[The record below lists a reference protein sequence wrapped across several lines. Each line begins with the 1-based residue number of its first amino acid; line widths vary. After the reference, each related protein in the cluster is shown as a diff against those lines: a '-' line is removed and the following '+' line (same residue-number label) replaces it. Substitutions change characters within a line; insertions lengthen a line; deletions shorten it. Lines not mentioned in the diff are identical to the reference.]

1 MYFVMKSMTLSF
13 MALLAMLFGTP
24 LTIAETP
31 DKTVSLGYT
40 PLEIEIE
47 DGIIARVACGGDE
60 RVEIYCDEPGEIICK
75 KNSRSGSLELKR
87 KSKRGDFLGNL
98 PRRKCIAIIVTKDP
112 SAIREISCDS
122 GASIKLDNKGLRFSS
137 LSLSADSGGEIR
149 IEGDCPRIDIEADS
163 GGRVS
168 VSGVFGRL
176 AASADSG
183 ASVAIRGEI
192 KRGSFSV
199 NSGARISARGRAGFA
214 EVECDSAG
222 VFDGKDLIAD
232 EASLEADSGGVIR
245 ITCRGEYRSEKDSG
259 GAIEVSRPK

>member
-1 MYFVMKSMTLSF
+1 MVMLTMLLS
-13 MALLAMLFGTP
+13 TQ
-24 LTIAETP
+24 LTVAETP
-31 DKTVSLGYT
+31 DKTVTLGFT
-40 PLEIEIE
+40 PLEIEVE
-47 DGIIARVACGGDE
+47 DGIIARVARGDDE

-87 KSKRGDFLGNL
+87 KSHKVTGFFQDKRKL
-98 PRRKCIAIIVTKDP
+98 KCIAIIVTKDP

-122 GASIKLDNKGLRFSS
+122 GASIKMDDKGLRFSS

-149 IEGDCPRIDIEADS
+149 IKGDSPRIDIEADS

-168 VSGVFGRL
+168 VSGVFGSL

-183 ASVAIRGEI
+183 AGVTIRGDM

-199 NSGARISARGRAGFA
+199 DSGARISARGRAGFA

-232 EASLEADSGGVIR
+232 EATLEADSGGVIR

-259 GAIEVSRPK
+259 GVIEVSRPK

>member
-1 MYFVMKSMTLSF
+1 MKSMTLSL
-13 MALLAMLFGTP
+13 MAMIALLLSTP
-24 LTIAETP
+24 LTHAGTS
-31 DKTVSLGYT
+31 DKTVTLGFT
-40 PLEIEIE
+40 PVEIEIE
-47 DGIIARVACGGDE
+47 DGIVARVARGNDE

-87 KSKRGDFLGNL
+87 KSRRGDFLGNL
-98 PRRKCIAIIVTKDP
+98 PRPMCIAIIVTKDP
-112 SAIREISCDS
+112 SAIREILCDS
-122 GASIKLDNKGLRFSS
+122 GASIKMADKDLRFSS

-149 IEGDCPRIDIEADS
+149 IKGDCPRIDIEADS

-176 AASADSG
+176 TASADSG
-183 ASVAIRGEI
+183 ASVAIRGDI

-199 NSGARISARGRAGFA
+199 DSGARISARGRAGFA

-232 EASLEADSGGVIR
+232 EAALEADSGGVI
-245 ITCRGEYRSEKDSG
+245 
-259 GAIEVSRPK
+259 EVSRPK

>member
-1 MYFVMKSMTLSF
+1 MTLPLVAIL
-13 MALLAMLFGTP
+13 ALLLSAP
-24 LTIAETP
+24 LTQAGTP
-31 DKTVSLGYT
+31 DKTVTLGFT

-47 DGIIARVACGGDE
+47 DGIVARVARGNDE

-75 KNSRSGSLELKR
+75 KDSRSGSLELKR
-87 KSKRGDFLGNL
+87 KSRKVTNFFQD
-98 PRRKCIAIIVTKDP
+98 RRKLKCIAIIVTKDP

-122 GASIKLDNKGLRFSS
+122 GASIKMDNKGLRFSS

-163 GGRVS
+163 GAQIS
-168 VSGVFGRL
+168 VSGVYDRL
-176 AASADSG
+176 TATADSG
-183 ASVAIRGEI
+183 AGVTVLGDM

-199 NSGARISARGRAGFA
+199 DSGAKIIAKGRANFV

-222 VFDGKDLIAD
+222 GFDGKGLVAD
-232 EASLEADSGGVIR
+232 EAALEADSGGVIR

-259 GAIEVSRPK
+259 GVIEVSRPK

>member
-1 MYFVMKSMTLSF
+1 MKSMTLSLVAIL
-13 MALLAMLFGTP
+13 ALLLSTP
-24 LTIAETP
+24 LTHAGTS
-31 DKTVSLGYT
+31 DRTVKLGFT

-47 DGIIARVACGGDE
+47 DGIVARVARGNDE

-87 KSKRGDFLGNL
+87 KSRRGAFLGNL
-98 PRRKCIAIIVTKDP
+98 PRRKCIAIIVTKEP

-122 GASIKLDNKGLRFSS
+122 GASIKMADKDLRFSS
-137 LSLSADSGGEIR
+137 LSLSVDSGGEIR
-149 IEGDCPRIDIEADS
+149 INGDCPRIDIEADS

-176 AASADSG
+176 TASADSG
-183 ASVAIRGEI
+183 ASVAIRGDI

-199 NSGARISARGRAGFA
+199 DSGARISARGRAGFA

-232 EASLEADSGGVIR
+232 EAALEADSGGVIR
-245 ITCRGEYRSEKDSG
+245 IACRGEYRSEKDSG
-259 GAIEVSRPK
+259 GVITVSRPK

>member
-1 MYFVMKSMTLSF
+1 MKSMTLPL
-13 MALLAMLFGTP
+13 MAILALLLSTP
-24 LTIAETP
+24 LTHAGTS
-31 DKTVSLGYT
+31 DRTVKLGFT

-47 DGIIARVACGGDE
+47 DGIVARVARGNDE

-87 KSKRGDFLGNL
+87 KSRRGDFLRNL
-98 PRRKCIAIIVTKDP
+98 PRPKCIAIIVTKDP

-122 GASIKLDNKGLRFSS
+122 GASIKMADKDLRFSS

-149 IEGDCPRIDIEADS
+149 IDGDCPRIDIEADS

-176 AASADSG
+176 TASADSG
-183 ASVAIRGEI
+183 ASVAIRGDI
-192 KRGSFSV
+192 KRGGFSV
-199 NSGARISARGRAGFA
+199 DSGARISARGRAGFA
-214 EVECDSAG
+214 NVECDSAG

-232 EASLEADSGGVIR
+232 EAALEVDSGGVIR
-245 ITCRGEYRSEKDSG
+245 IACRGEYRSEKDSG
-259 GAIEVSRPK
+259 GVIEVSRPK

>member
-1 MYFVMKSMTLSF
+1 MAMI
-13 MALLAMLFGTP
+13 ALLLSTP
-24 LTIAETP
+24 LTHAGTSDTTVTLGFTP
-31 DKTVSLGYT
+31 V
-40 PLEIEIE
+40 EIEIE
-47 DGIIARVACGGDE
+47 DGIVARVARGNDE

-87 KSKRGDFLGNL
+87 KSRRGDFLGNL
-98 PRRKCIAIIVTKDP
+98 PRPMCIAIIVTKDP

-122 GASIKLDNKGLRFSS
+122 GASFKMADKDLRFSS

-149 IEGDCPRIDIEADS
+149 IKGDCPRIDIEADS

-168 VSGVFGRL
+168 LSGVFGRL
-176 AASADSG
+176 TASADSG
-183 ASVAIRGEI
+183 ASVAIRGDI

-199 NSGARISARGRAGFA
+199 DSGARISARGRAGFA

-232 EASLEADSGGVIR
+232 EAALEADSGGVIR
-245 ITCRGEYRSEKDSG
+245 IACKGEYRSEKDSG
-259 GAIEVSRPK
+259 GVIEVSRPK

>member
-1 MYFVMKSMTLSF
+1 MTLPLVAIL
-13 MALLAMLFGTP
+13 ALLLSAP
-24 LTIAETP
+24 LTQAGTP
-31 DKTVSLGYT
+31 DKTVTLGFT

-47 DGIIARVACGGDE
+47 DGIVARVARGNDE

-75 KNSRSGSLELKR
+75 KDSRSGSLELKR
-87 KSKRGDFLGNL
+87 KSRKVTNFFQD
-98 PRRKCIAIIVTKDP
+98 RRKLKCIAIIVTKDP

-122 GASIKLDNKGLRFSS
+122 GASIKMDNKGLRFSS

-163 GGRVS
+163 GAQIS
-168 VSGVFGRL
+168 VSGVYDRL
-176 AASADSG
+176 TATADSG
-183 ASVAIRGEI
+183 AGVTVQGDM

-199 NSGARISARGRAGFA
+199 DSGAKIIAKGRANFV

-222 VFDGKDLIAD
+222 GFDGKGLVAD
-232 EASLEADSGGVIR
+232 EAALEADSGGVIR

-259 GAIEVSRPK
+259 GVIEVSRPK

>member
-1 MYFVMKSMTLSF
+1 MAMI
-13 MALLAMLFGTP
+13 ALLLSTP
-24 LTIAETP
+24 LTHAGTS
-31 DKTVSLGYT
+31 DKTVTLGFT
-40 PLEIEIE
+40 PVEIEIE
-47 DGIIARVACGGDE
+47 DGIVARVARGNDE

-87 KSKRGDFLGNL
+87 KSRRGDFLGNL
-98 PRRKCIAIIVTKDP
+98 PRPMCIAIIVTKDP

-122 GASIKLDNKGLRFSS
+122 GASFKMADKDLRFSS

-149 IEGDCPRIDIEADS
+149 IKGDCPRIDIEADS

-168 VSGVFGRL
+168 VSGGVGRL
-176 AASADSG
+176 TASADSG
-183 ASVAIRGEI
+183 ASVAIRGDI

-199 NSGARISARGRAGFA
+199 DSGARISARGRAGFA

-232 EASLEADSGGVIR
+232 EAALEADSGGVIR
-245 ITCRGEYRSEKDSG
+245 IACKGEYRSEKDSG
-259 GAIEVSRPK
+259 GVIEVSRPK

>member
-1 MYFVMKSMTLSF
+1 MI
-13 MALLAMLFGTP
+13 ALLLSTP
-24 LTIAETP
+24 LTHAGTS
-31 DKTVSLGYT
+31 DKTVTLGFT
-40 PLEIEIE
+40 PVEIEIE
-47 DGIIARVACGGDE
+47 DGIVARVARGNDE

-87 KSKRGDFLGNL
+87 KSRRGDFLGNL
-98 PRRKCIAIIVTKDP
+98 PRPMCIAIIVTKDP

-122 GASIKLDNKGLRFSS
+122 GASFKMADKDLRFSS

-149 IEGDCPRIDIEADS
+149 IKGDCPRIDIEADS

-168 VSGVFGRL
+168 VSGGVGRL
-176 AASADSG
+176 TASADSG
-183 ASVAIRGEI
+183 ASVAIRGDI

-199 NSGARISARGRAGFA
+199 DSGARISARGRAGFA

-232 EASLEADSGGVIR
+232 EAALEADSGGVIR
-245 ITCRGEYRSEKDSG
+245 IACRGESRSEKDSG
-259 GAIEVSRPK
+259 GVIEVSRPK

>member
-1 MYFVMKSMTLSF
+1 MKSMTLSL
-13 MALLAMLFGTP
+13 MAMLAILLSTP
-24 LTIAETP
+24 LTQAGTP
-31 DKTVSLGYT
+31 DKTVSLGFT

-47 DGIIARVACGGDE
+47 DGIIARVARGDEE

-87 KSKRGDFLGNL
+87 KSRKISNFFQDWRKL
-98 PRRKCIAIIVTKDP
+98 KCIAIIVTKDP

-122 GASIKLDNKGLRFSS
+122 GASIKMTDKDLRFSS
-137 LSLSADSGGEIR
+137 LSLSVDSGGEIR
-149 IEGDCPRIDIEADS
+149 IDADCPRIDIEADC

-176 AASADSG
+176 TASADSG
-183 ASVAIRGEI
+183 ASVAIRGDI

-199 NSGARISARGRAGFA
+199 DSGARISARGRAGFA

-232 EASLEADSGGVIR
+232 EAALEADSGGVVR
-245 ITCRGEYRSEKDSG
+245 IACRGEYRSEKDPG
-259 GAIEVSRPK
+259 GVITVSRPK

>member
-1 MYFVMKSMTLSF
+1 MRTVTLPLVL
-13 MALLAMLFGTP
+13 MLAMLLSTP
-24 LTIAETP
+24 LTHAGTP
-31 DKTVSLGYT
+31 DKTVSLGFT

-47 DGIIARVACGGDE
+47 DGIIARVARGDEE

-87 KSKRGDFLGNL
+87 KSRRGAFLRNL

-122 GASIKLDNKGLRFSS
+122 GASIKMADKDLRFSS
-137 LSLSADSGGEIR
+137 LSLSVDSGGEIR
-149 IEGDCPRIDIEADS
+149 INGDCPRIDIEADS

-176 AASADSG
+176 TASADSG

-199 NSGARISARGRAGFA
+199 DSGARISARGRAGFA
-214 EVECDSAG
+214 NVECDSAG

-232 EASLEADSGGVIR
+232 EAALEADSGGVIR
-245 ITCRGEYRSEKDSG
+245 IVCRGEYMSEKDSG
-259 GAIEVSRPK
+259 GVITVSRPK

>member
-1 MYFVMKSMTLSF
+1 MTLPLVAIL
-13 MALLAMLFGTP
+13 ALLLSAP
-24 LTIAETP
+24 LTQAGTP
-31 DKTVSLGYT
+31 DKTVTLGFT

-47 DGIIARVACGGDE
+47 DGIVARVARGNDE

-75 KNSRSGSLELKR
+75 KDSRSGSLELKR
-87 KSKRGDFLGNL
+87 KSRKVTNFFQD
-98 PRRKCIAIIVTKDP
+98 RRKLKCIAIIVTKDP

-122 GASIKLDNKGLRFSS
+122 GASIKMDDKGLRFSS

-163 GGRVS
+163 GAQIS
-168 VSGVFGRL
+168 VSGVYDRL
-176 AASADSG
+176 TATADSG
-183 ASVAIRGEI
+183 AGVTVQGDM

-199 NSGARISARGRAGFA
+199 DSGAKIIAKGCANFV

-222 VFDGKDLIAD
+222 GFDGKGLIAD
-232 EASLEADSGGVIR
+232 EAALEADSGGVIR

-259 GAIEVSRPK
+259 GVIEVSRPK

>member
-1 MYFVMKSMTLSF
+1 MTLHLVV
-13 MALLAMLFGTP
+13 MLAMLLSTP
-24 LTIAETP
+24 LTLADTP
-31 DKTVSLGYT
+31 DKTVSLGFT
-40 PLEIEIE
+40 PLELEIE
-47 DGIIARVACGGDE
+47 DGIIARVARGTDE

-75 KNSRSGSLELKR
+75 KDSRSGSLELKR
-87 KSKRGDFLGNL
+87 KSRKVTNFFLDWRKL
-98 PRRKCIAIIVTKDP
+98 KCIAIIVTKDP

-149 IEGDCPRIDIEADS
+149 IKGDCPRIDIEADS
-163 GGRVS
+163 GARIS

-183 ASVAIRGEI
+183 ASVAIRGNI
-192 KRGSFSV
+192 GQGSFSV
-199 NSGARISARGRAGFA
+199 DSGARISAKGRASFA

-222 VFDGKDLIAD
+222 VFDGKGLIAD
-232 EASLEADSGGVIR
+232 DAALEADSGGVIR

-259 GAIEVSRPK
+259 GVIEVSRPK

>member
-1 MYFVMKSMTLSF
+1 MTLPLVAIL
-13 MALLAMLFGTP
+13 ALLLSAP
-24 LTIAETP
+24 LTQAGTP
-31 DKTVSLGYT
+31 DKTVTLGFT

-47 DGIIARVACGGDE
+47 DGIVARVARGNDE

-75 KNSRSGSLELKR
+75 KDSRSGSLELKR
-87 KSKRGDFLGNL
+87 KSRKVTNFFQD
-98 PRRKCIAIIVTKDP
+98 RRKLKCIAIIVTKDP

-122 GASIKLDNKGLRFSS
+122 GASIKMDDKGLRFSS

-163 GGRVS
+163 GAQIS
-168 VSGVFGRL
+168 VSGVYDRL
-176 AASADSG
+176 TTTADSG
-183 ASVAIRGEI
+183 AGVTVQGDM

-199 NSGARISARGRAGFA
+199 DSGAKIIAKGRASFA

-222 VFDGKDLIAD
+222 GFDGKGLIAD
-232 EASLEADSGGVIR
+232 EAALDADSGGVIR

-259 GAIEVSRPK
+259 GVIEVSRPK

>member
-1 MYFVMKSMTLSF
+1 MAMI
-13 MALLAMLFGTP
+13 ALLLSTP
-24 LTIAETP
+24 LTHAGTS
-31 DKTVSLGYT
+31 DKTVTLGFT
-40 PLEIEIE
+40 PVEIEIE
-47 DGIIARVACGGDE
+47 DGIVARVARGNDE

-87 KSKRGDFLGNL
+87 KSRRGDFLGNL
-98 PRRKCIAIIVTKDP
+98 PRPMCIAIIVTKDP

-122 GASIKLDNKGLRFSS
+122 GASFKMADKDLRFSS

-149 IEGDCPRIDIEADS
+149 IKGDCPRIDIEADS

-176 AASADSG
+176 TASADSG
-183 ASVAIRGEI
+183 ASVAIRGDI

-199 NSGARISARGRAGFA
+199 DSGARISARRRAGFA

-232 EASLEADSGGVIR
+232 EAALESDSGGVIR
-245 ITCRGEYRSEKDSG
+245 IACKGEYRSEKDSG
-259 GAIEVSRPK
+259 GVIEVSRPK

>member
-1 MYFVMKSMTLSF
+1 MKSMTLSL
-13 MALLAMLFGTP
+13 MAMLAILLSTP
-24 LTIAETP
+24 LTQAGTP
-31 DKTVSLGYT
+31 DKTVSLGFT

-47 DGIIARVACGGDE
+47 DGIVARVARGNDE

-87 KSKRGDFLGNL
+87 KSRRGDFLRNL
-98 PRRKCIAIIVTKDP
+98 PRPKCIAIIVTKDP

-122 GASIKLDNKGLRFSS
+122 GASIKMADKDLRFSS

-149 IEGDCPRIDIEADS
+149 IDGDCPRIDIEADS

-176 AASADSG
+176 TASADSG
-183 ASVAIRGEI
+183 ASVAIRGDI
-192 KRGSFSV
+192 KRGGFSV
-199 NSGARISARGRAGFA
+199 DSGARISARGRAGFA

-232 EASLEADSGGVIR
+232 EAALEADSGGVI
-245 ITCRGEYRSEKDSG
+245 T
-259 GAIEVSRPK
+259 VSRPK